1 MIPAP
6 FDYHR
11 PSSLDEAIGLLTKH
25 GEQAK
30 VLSGGMSL
38 LPTLKLRLGSFAHL
52 VDINRIPGLD
62 GIKEEG
68 GALRIGAMTRQSAL
82 ERSELI
88 GRKYPILADAVP
100 LIADPLVRNRGTVG
114 GNVANGDPANDQ
126 PAIMIALGATLVARG
141 PKGERTI
148 AASKFYTGLYETA
161 LARDEILTEIR
172 IPVPPAKSGGAYQKL
187 KRKTGDFAVAAVAVQ
202 MTLDAKGAVAS
213 CGIALTNAGP
223 TPLEAADAA
232 KFLVGKT
239 PDAKT
244 IAEAAKL
251 AAAKCNPSADHRGSV
266 EYKKD
271 MARVLAARALQ
282 TAFERAGRG

>member
-11 PSSLDEAIGLLTKH
+11 PSTLDEAIGLLAKH
-25 GEQAK
+25 GDQAK
-30 VLSGGMSL
+30 LLSGGMTL
-38 LPTLKLRLGSFAHL
+38 LPTLKLRLGAFPHL
-52 VDINRIPGLD
+52 VDLNRIPGLD
-62 GIKEEG
+62 GVREEG
-68 GALRIGAMTRQSAL
+68 GQLRIGAMTRQAAL

-88 GRKYPILADAVP
+88 RRKYPILADAVP

-141 PKGERTI
+141 PKGERMI
-148 AASKFYTGLYETA
+148 PASKFYTGLYETA
-161 LARDEILTEIR
+161 LARNEILVEIR
-172 IPVPPAKSGGAYQKL
+172 IPAPPAKSGGAYQKL
-187 KRKTGDFAVAAVAVQ
+187 KRKTGDFAVAAAAVQ
-202 MTLDAKGAVAS
+202 LTLDAKGAVSA

-223 TPLEAADAA
+223 TPLECADAA

-244 IAEAAKL
+244 IAEAARM
-251 AAAKCNPSADHRGSV
+251 AAARASPSEDHRGTV

-271 MARVLAARALQ
+271 MARVMAARAIQ
-282 TAFERAGRG
+282 AAVERAGRG

>member
-11 PSSLDEAIGLLTKH
+11 PTTLDEAIGLLSKH
-25 GEQAK
+25 GDQAK
-30 VLSGGMSL
+30 LLSGGMTL
-38 LPTLKLRLGSFAHL
+38 LPTLKLRLGTFPHL
-52 VDINRIPGLD
+52 VDLNRIPGLD
-62 GIKEEG
+62 GIREEG
-68 GALRIGAMTRQSAL
+68 GQLRIGAMTRQAAL
-82 ERSELI
+82 ERSELV
-88 GRKYPILADAVP
+88 RKKFPILADAVP

-148 AASKFYTGLYETA
+148 PAGKFYTGLYETA
-161 LARDEILTEIR
+161 LARDEILVEIR
-172 IPVPPAKSGGAYQKL
+172 VPVPPAKSGGAYQKL
-187 KRKTGDFAVAAVAVQ
+187 KRKTGDFAVAAAAVQ
-202 MTLDAKGAVAS
+202 LTLDAKGALAA

-223 TPLEAADAA
+223 TPLECADAA
-232 KFLVGKT
+232 KHLVGKT

-251 AAAKCNPSADHRGSV
+251 AAAKASPSPDYRGSV

-271 MARVLAARALQ
+271 MARVLAARAIQSAL
-282 TAFERAGRG
+282 ERAGRS

>member
-1 MIPAP
+1 
-6 FDYHR
+6 
-11 PSSLDEAIGLLTKH
+11 
-25 GEQAK
+25 
-30 VLSGGMSL
+30 MSL

-68 GALRIGAMTRQSAL
+68 GALRIGAMTRQAAL

-88 GRKYPILADAVP
+88 RKKYPILADAVP

-148 AASKFYTGLYETA
+148 AANKFYTGLYETA

-202 MTLDAKGAVAS
+202 MTLDARGAVAS

-223 TPLEAADAA
+223 TPLEAVEAA
-232 KFLVGKT
+232 KFLTGKT
-239 PDAKT
+239 PGAKPIT
-244 IAEAAKL
+244 
-251 AAAKCNPSADHRGSV
+251 
-266 EYKKD
+266 
-271 MARVLAARALQ
+271 AARSSTRRTWRACSPLARCRRRSSARGGVSHGHAQ
-282 TAFERAGRG
+282 DQRHGERRRARGRGGVAPAPRAPGARSGPHDRHA